1 MQWLS
6 SAFGKIK
13 IRVIY
18 KSTLIVYEIITIL
31 GMVIPRNSNTSL
43 DDLYPPLFYP
53 PDFQSP
59 YTTVPDRFSTTQDN
73 PGAKSSTTTTSENLV
88 TTVDEDKNTEG
99 NTAG

>member
-1 MQWLS
+1 MHVEKLRYKS
-6 SAFGKIK
+6 YL
-13 IRVIY
+13 Y
-18 KSTLIVYEIITIL
+18 KSTLIVYEILPIL

-59 YTTVPDRFSTTQDN
+59 YTTVPDHLSTTQDS
-73 PGAKSSTTTTSENLV
+73 PGAKSTTTTENPIV
-88 TTVDEDKNTEG
+88 TTVNEDKNTEG

>member
-1 MQWLS
+1 MH
-6 SAFGKIK
+6 
-13 IRVIY
+13 VI
-18 KSTLIVYEIITIL
+18 YEIITIL

-59 YTTVPDRFSTTQDN
+59 YTTTVPDRLSTTQDN
-73 PGAKSSTTTTSENLV
+73 PTTTTENLV
-88 TTVDEDKNTEG
+88 TTVEEDKNTEG